1 MPMAST
7 AAATKHRKRHKK
19 GSMASPSPA
28 AT

>member
-1 MPMAST
+1 MPMASM
-7 AAATKHRKRHKK
+7 APATKHKRHKKK